1 MSENTIIP
9 DDMTSKED
17 GEMKNE
23 SKKENLSGKII
34 ENTEKEINQI
44 IKPAEENTQQPETS
58 EISGAKKEEVINP
71 PARNPRREI
80 SNYQISLLNQ
90 NLLKVNIST
99 KLGVKINS
107 SVRDRKALSETQ
119 SNEIYLYPKSDGSI
133 QEIGVNI
140 SIDEDEVISGTAN
153 ESHGSDLQNEEKH
166 EIQTGNIPDENIS
179 NTKAGEIAKSNYQ
192 INLINENLLK
202 VKIETGK
209 GVRIDSVS
217 RDKKS
222 TAETQT
228 NKIYLHPVSGDE
240 IQIIDITI
248 EIDTEK
254 KEVILKDE
262 EGNIKLIPNPEVFD
276 LIQPPTYPVFEN
288 SDELFDPV
296 TGYKNPFDKL
306 RKLIQRNTAVGLT
319 AAVIIHLIAA
329 GIFFYGPGKS
339 RDLEMVERSRLI
351 VIQDLPDPKIKLAD
365 VDDPNKPKV
374 EIPPPDLSKPDVTDP
389 TREIKPRKTVRPPV
403 ITRPKRDD
411 SNKDT
416 IPDFDLTKELDS
428 LRKLT
433 GNTLKDTLKDSTL
446 ADTSKLA
453 YEIPDSLRNNF
464 NENDIG
470 LAMYFPKN
478 WKLTDQRDINKN
490 EKDFKGV
497 LLTDTLAEQ
506 PGTMTMFIYL
516 DLENKDY
523 NAEDFKTEFTMND
536 SALTAFLKEPKTLAG
551 FTEYRFYIFNKTGTE
566 KLSIRASVRKQF
578 FDQYKNEIEAVVRS
592 IRIKKKED
600 M

>member
-58 EISGAKKEEVINP
+58 EISGVKKEEAVNP
-71 PARNPRREI
+71 PVRNPRREI

-140 SIDEDEVISGTAN
+140 SIDEDEVLSGTAN
-153 ESHGSDLQNEEKH
+153 ESQGSDLQNEEKH
-166 EIQTGNIPDENIS
+166 EIQTGNIQDENIS
-179 NTKAGEIAKSNYQ
+179 QTKAGEIAKSNYQ

-416 IPDFDLTKELDS
+416 IPDSDLTKELDS

-433 GNTLKDTLKDSTL
+433 GNTLKDTLKDSTS

>member
-140 SIDEDEVISGTAN
+140 TIDEDEVISGTAN
-153 ESHGSDLQNEEKH
+153 ESQGSDLQNEEKH

-416 IPDFDLTKELDS
+416 IPDSDLTKELDS

-433 GNTLKDTLKDSTL
+433 GNTLKDTLKDSTS

>member
-9 DDMTSKED
+9 DDMTPKED

-58 EISGAKKEEVINP
+58 EISGVKKEEAVNP
-71 PARNPRREI
+71 PVRNPRREI

-140 SIDEDEVISGTAN
+140 TIDEDEVISGTAN
-153 ESHGSDLQNEEKH
+153 ESQGSDLQNEEKH
-166 EIQTGNIPDENIS
+166 EIQTGNIQDENIS
-179 NTKAGEIAKSNYQ
+179 QTKAGEIAKSNYQ

-446 ADTSKLA
+446 ADTSRLA

>member
-9 DDMTSKED
+9 DDMTPKED

-140 SIDEDEVISGTAN
+140 SIDEDEVLSGTAN

-551 FTEYRFYIFNKTGTE
+551 FPEYRFYIFNKTGTE

>member
-140 SIDEDEVISGTAN
+140 SIDEDEVLSGTAN
-153 ESHGSDLQNEEKH
+153 ESQGSDLQNEEKH

-416 IPDFDLTKELDS
+416 IPDSDLTKELDS

-433 GNTLKDTLKDSTL
+433 GNTLKDTLKDSTS